1 MNKNI
6 KILLFIGFIILC
18 LYLSYDNK
26 EGLTID
32 SREFFSACSRDD
44 DTCRVSLSGR
54 IEGTPSDDDV
64 DDTGIVEEQPT
75 EVPPTPDQLRQYDM
89 YDNYKCMTTRDTGNI
104 MTNPSIYISLSE
116 ALTECSGN
124 PSCVAIDFTEPGAE
138 GEGNPRSMRARY
150 YAPRDLVAAG
160 LGAGSELTGTNVQ
173 VTANENENSACY
185 VKK

>member
-1 MNKNI
+1 MNKNT

-75 EVPPTPDQLRQYDM
+75 EVPPTPGQLDQYDM
-89 YDNYKCMTTRDTGNI
+89 YDNYKCMTTPGTI
-104 MTNPSIYISLSE
+104 MTDPSIYISLSE

-150 YAPRDLVAAG
+150 YLPLNLVALERAG
-160 LGAGSELTGTNVQ
+160 LGSELTGTNVQ